1 MFSAHI
7 LIFLSQEHSVAEH
20 ELEREMC
27 EFAYLIII
35 HSGGRIDH
43 FRIHVSL
50 HFKASLRP
58 KSVINISFYSY

>member
-7 LIFLSQEHSVAEH
+7 LKFLSQEHSLAEH

-35 HSGGRIDH
+35 YSGVEKTIFEFTSASISRRVFI
-43 FRIHVSL
+43 RSL
-50 HFKASLRP
+50 L
-58 KSVINISFYSY
+58 

>member
-7 LIFLSQEHSVAEH
+7 LKFLSQEHSLAEH

-35 HSGGRIDH
+35 YSGVEKTIFEFTSASISRRVFIQ
-43 FRIHVSL
+43 SL
-50 HFKASLRP
+50 L
-58 KSVINISFYSY
+58 